1 MSRLIT
7 SFSRDDRG
15 SMAILAAL
23 TIILLCMCVG
33 GAVDYARYSSAKSQ
47 TSAAIDTAV
56 LAGARTLLLTG
67 SPGQAKA
74 AAQKYYEENVAGRFA
89 VVSDTVSFTVTD
101 SNTSVTGTGTALL
114 PSTFMKVA
122 GIDQLSLVSAPS
134 AGFPKATISGGGG
147 GNIEVSVMLDVTGS
161 MCDDGVGPCT
171 SGVKIDALKT
181 AAKDLVNIVV
191 MDDQSQ
197 FKSRVALVPFA
208 QRIRVAPNGQG
219 ATLMKRM
226 TNLDATWSGWR
237 SVCTSSTTTGTV
249 TNENGT
255 YDTGSCDTY
264 ETEQL
269 TNWQIRPCVTERF
282 YDSSWTM
289 DFTDDTPGTNA
300 WLNGE
305 TGRRFPLS
313 KDSASTPF
321 TSGLGQSE
329 SDPSDQDYWTYHAD
343 GSCNEPP
350 SNQVMRLSSD
360 KSALVAKIDGL
371 KGKGSTAGALGT
383 AFTWYMLSPN
393 WNSVWT
399 GDSAG
404 DADPYSHLTTMQSNG
419 KPKLRKVAVLLSD
432 GVYNTRRSWVGQ
444 NQQEDSSNDAKS
456 VCSAMKAKGIEIYA
470 VGFDL
475 DSLSSSDR
483 AIAEDTLQSCG
494 TSLEHFYNTLN
505 PADLQAAF
513 RDIAV
518 KLSTIALTH

>member
-1 MSRLIT
+1 MNRLIT
-7 SFSRDDRG
+7 RFSSDSRG
-15 SMAILAAL
+15 SIAIMASLVLIV
-23 TIILLCMCVG
+23 LCMCVG

-47 TSAAIDTAV
+47 TTAAIDTAV

-67 SPGQAKA
+67 NPGQAKA
-74 AAQKYYEENVAGRFA
+74 AAEKYYEENIAGRFA
-89 VVSDTVSFTVTD
+89 VLSDTVSFTIAD
-101 SNTSVTGTGTALL
+101 SNTTVTGSGTALL
-114 PSTFMKVA
+114 PTTFLKVA
-122 GIDQLSLVSAPS
+122 GIDRLSLVSTPA

-171 SGVKIDALKT
+171 SGIKIDALKT

-208 QRIRVAPNGQG
+208 QRIRVAPDGQG
-219 ATLMKRM
+219 ETLMKRM

-237 SVCTSSTTTGTV
+237 NKCTSSTVTGTT

-255 YDTGSCDTY
+255 FTTGTCDTY
-264 ETEQL
+264 EPEQL

-289 DFTDDTPGTNA
+289 DFTDDAPGTNA

-313 KDSASTPF
+313 RDSASTPF

-329 SDPSDQDYWTYHAD
+329 SDPAYQDYWSYSSD
-343 GSCNEPP
+343 GSCNEPS
-350 SNQVMRLSSD
+350 SNVIMRLSSD
-360 KSALVAKIDGL
+360 KSALNTKIDGL
-371 KGKGSTAGALGT
+371 TGKGATGGALGT
-383 AFTWYMLSPN
+383 AFTWYMLSQN
-393 WNSVWT
+393 WNTVWS

-404 DADPYSHLTTMQSNG
+404 NADPYSHLTTMQPNG
-419 KPKLRKVAVLLSD
+419 KPKLRKVAILLSD
-432 GVYNTRRSWVGQ
+432 GVYNTRRSWDEQ
-444 NQQEDSSNDAKS
+444 DQQDSSDDAKS

-475 DSLSSSDR
+475 DSLSSAER

-494 TSLEHFYNTLN
+494 TSLEHFYNTLD
-505 PADLQAAF
+505 PAELQSAF

-518 KLSTIALTH
+518 KLSTISLTR